1 MRKTISHIR
10 NHKTCNQPAG
20 SPAAAPL
27 ACLTAYTAPLARVLD
42 RHCDLLL
49 VGDSVAMVLYGE
61 PSTLQA
67 DMEMMIRHGRAV
79 VNATQNALVVVDM
92 PFGSYQESR
101 EAAFRNA
108 ARILKETG
116 AGAVKM
122 EGGAEMEDTIAYL
135 SARGV
140 PVMGHIGLQPQS
152 VNTLGGYRAQGRDE
166 ETAAKIMNDARAIE
180 RAGAFAI
187 VVEGVAE
194 PLAAAITHA
203 LACPVI
209 GIGAS
214 AQCDGQ
220 ILVTEDMLGMIEG
233 TKPKFVKEYALL
245 GLDIEKAVTRYAGEV
260 RARLFPQA
268 QHLYNVPMHGQ
279 AAPVPAQPQQ
289 SAAQHLPAPQA
300 AVEARPLNIGII
312 DSATA
317 QPPVVAAPSV
327 PMNPAPA
334 NRPAVPE
341 QPRAKAEEA
350 AKPAAKP
357 ELTASR
363 APQAGKD
370 DTAARPFFN
379 TVLRATR
386 RNNS

>member
-10 NHKTCNQPAG
+10 NHKTRTQPAG
-20 SPAAAPL
+20 SPGAAPL
-27 ACLTAYTAPLARVLD
+27 ACLTAYTAPLAKVLD

-108 ARILKETG
+108 ARILRETG
-116 AGAVKM
+116 AAAVKL

-135 SARGV
+135 AGRGV

-166 ETAAKIMNDARAIE
+166 ETAAKIMNDARAVE
-180 RAGAFAI
+180 RAGAFAV

-203 LACPVI
+203 LACPTI

-233 TKPKFVKEYALL
+233 AKPKFVKEYALL

-260 RARLFPQA
+260 RARLFPQSA
-268 QHLYNVPMHGQ
+268 HVYNVPMHVHGAPSASAQ
-279 AAPVPAQPQQ
+279 APTSAVSQPLPQKAFTENVQ
-289 SAAQHLPAPQA
+289 S
-300 AVEARPLNIGII
+300 PLNIGII
-312 DSATA
+312 ENKDTTPAPLA
-317 QPPVVAAPSV
+317 PPVA
-327 PMNPAPA
+327 MNPAPA
-334 NRPAVPE
+334 NPVKPPETPKAGSEEARPAPMALAA
-341 QPRAKAEEA
+341 PRAER
-350 AKPAAKP
+350 P
-357 ELTASR
+357 
-363 APQAGKD
+363 KD
-370 DTAARPFFN
+370 DAPSRPLFN

-386 RNNS
+386 RNT